1 MIYYKGFGVKY
12 DELALD
18 YKIVIAEQVEV
29 VDRFSSLSYVFD
41 WIDSLDLTGEL

>member
-18 YKIVIAEQVEV
+18 YKILIADKVEV
-29 VDRFSSLSYVFD
+29 VDRFSSLSYVYDF
-41 WIDSLDLTGEL
+41 IDSLDLNGRL